1 MTGRHCL
8 IMQVQSLH
16 MRADWL
22 VWRQGLMLHIYR
34 CIVSTKCLNM
44 FLLQPRKLIPVQGIL
59 LVVFRKLLVGLI
71 IVQLI
76 LYNIMLVLEYLV
88 VHWLR
93 LVGGQMQW
101 RSPHLLMIGLHEI
114 LVLIL
119 LRFIVI
125 LGYLIL
131 HHLLFIEF
139 ILLIGRCKF
148 VLHVVHLILVIR

>member
-8 IMQVQSLH
+8 IMQVHSLH
-16 MRADWL
+16 MSADLL
-22 VWRQGLMLHIYR
+22 VWRQSLILQISL

-44 FLLQPRKLIPVQGIL
+44 FLLHTRKLIPAQRIL
-59 LVVFRKLLVGLI
+59 LVVFRKLLK

-76 LYNIMLVLEYLV
+76 LHDMMLVLEHLV

-93 LVGGQMQW
+93 LVGRQMHW
-101 RSPHLLMIGLHEI
+101 CSPHLLIIGLHEI

-119 LRFIVI
+119 RQFIVI

-131 HHLLFIEF
+131 HHLMFIKF
-139 ILLIGRCKF
+139 ILLIC
-148 VLHVVHLILVIR
+148 